1 MLSSEVPHEVMPQSQ
16 EHRLRDREG
25 RNDNRE
31 YIQSVKEV
39 GTKSTFRDIRCEFA
53 IRGRDNANINR
64 HVTAANGFNS
74 SRFQNTQQEGLEV
87 GGKLAHFIEEYSPAM
102 CCLEVANSPGAPL
115 P

>member
-1 MLSSEVPHEVMPQSQ
+1 MLSSEVPHEVK
-16 EHRLRDREG
+16 RNLRNIDYAIAKG

-64 HVTAANGFNS
+64 HVTAANGFNR

-87 GGKLAHFIEEYSPAM
+87 GGKLAHFIEE
-102 CCLEVANSPGAPL
+102 
-115 P
+115 